1 MRFLKFTEKRRDLL
15 KNRRALDTD
24 TDRQIAMS
32 QLDVRAKL
40 APRMAAAGLLVAIAL
55 AWSFWDHADFKILRF
70 GFAAVVACYI
80 GLIPTARLWLLERDR
95 IRRLTTFKVV
105 FASLSFTLGIA
116 WSVVLMFGLRH
127 ANLVQTSTLYALAV
141 GLMSTPVFV
150 GPALYAFALWT
161 PITIGSFLAIMIDA
175 ATPPIPSLIG
185 LLSYA
190 FLTFTSILSVNA
202 STIDRELKR
211 IEAERQN
218 ALIGLLLRDFQEGT
232 SDFLWEA
239 DANLDLVR
247 PSARFA
253 EAALTTQAA
262 LGATSIIRFLTD
274 HRARCINQ
282 TNDGVIATLI
292 DHVGR
297 RQPFHEQRV
306 ELSFG
311 TETRCWSITGKPILG
326 AEGQF
331 IGYRGVGSDVTA
343 IRQAERQ
350 IDHIARHDNLTGLA
364 NRMSFDAALA
374 SLCANPDDGAALLCI
389 DLDHFK
395 SVNDRFGHQTG
406 DALLVAAVQRILG
419 CVREHDRPFRLGGD
433 EFGIILPTTD
443 QATAELIAA
452 RIVHHLAQ
460 PFRIDQVNLTIGACV
475 GIAMVTANDQNPADV
490 HHAADLALYRAKA
503 EGRGTHRAFA
513 AQAETEAR
521 QTRDIKFALN
531 NDLDLGAFYL
541 EYQPIVAL
549 ATGHATSVEALVRWD
564 HPQYGVLRP
573 DLFIPEAEH
582 SGAIIPIGRHVL
594 AIACD
599 FAATLPDEV
608 SVAINLSAVQV
619 HDAGL
624 IETIA
629 NNLAR
634 NALAPGRIVFELT
647 ETAILNITPETVA
660 TLDGIKALGCRLSLD
675 DFGSGFSSIATLYY
689 VQFDR
694 LKIDRTLIHDAMG
707 DCRRRA
713 ILRNITHLAREIG
726 MRVTGEGVESEQM
739 KTALTDLGF
748 DHGQGSLFSPALR
761 DAALHDWLNYRMQ
774 ALPDDTAA

>member
-1 MRFLKFTEKRRDLL
+1 MQWINFITNLGYPS
-15 KNRRALDTD
+15 KNSDGASSGVR
-24 TDRQIAMS
+24 RQIELS
-32 QLDVRAKL
+32 QLGVRARL
-40 APRMAAAGLLVAIAL
+40 APRMGITGFVVAAALS
-55 AWSFWDHADFKILRF
+55 WSFWGRHDAFALRA
-70 GFAAVVACYI
+70 GLIGVFASYI
-80 GLIPTARLWLLERDR
+80 GLFVISAAWWRDHHRHDRLKRYQFLLC
-95 IRRLTTFKVV
+95 LT
-105 FASLSFTLGIA
+105 ASLIGVF
-116 WSVVLMFGLRH
+116 WSVVIVFGLRD
-127 ANLVQTSTLYALAV
+127 ATLIQTSTLYALAV
-141 GLMSTPVFV
+141 GLMSAPAFS
-150 GPALYAFALWT
+150 GPALYAFALWI

-262 LGATSIIRFLTD
+262 LGGTSIIRFLTD

-311 TETRCWSITGKPILG
+311 AETRCWSITGKPILG
-326 AEGQF
+326 ADGQF

-374 SLCANPDDGAALLCI
+374 SLCATPGDGAALLCI

-395 SVNDRFGHQTG
+395 SVNDRFGHQMG
-406 DALLVAAVQRILG
+406 DALLVAVVQRILR

-433 EFGIILPTTD
+433 EFGIILPNTL
-443 QATAELIAA
+443 QAAAEVIAA
-452 RIVHHLAQ
+452 RIVERLAE
-460 PFRIDQVNLTIGACV
+460 PFRIDQVNLTISACV
-475 GIAMVTANDQNPADV
+475 GIAMVLSADQNPADV
-490 HHAADLALYRAKA
+490 HHAADIALYRAKT

-513 AQAETEAR
+513 AESETEAR
-521 QTRDIKFALN
+521 QARDIKFSLN

-549 ATGHATSVEALVRWD
+549 SSGHPTAVEALVRWN
-564 HPQYGVLRP
+564 HPQYGLLRP

-582 SGAIIPIGRHVL
+582 SGAIISIGRHVI
-594 AIACD
+594 AIACA

-629 NNLAR
+629 NSLAR

-660 TLDGIKALGCRLSLD
+660 TLAGIKTLGCRLSLD

-689 VQFDR
+689 IQFDW

-707 DCRRRA
+707 DRRRGT
-713 ILRNITHLAREIG
+713 ILRNITHLARDIG
-726 MRVTGEGVESEQM
+726 MRVTGEGVENQQM
-739 KTALTDLGF
+739 QTALVDLGF
-748 DHGQGSLFSPALR
+748 DHGQGSLFSPPLH
-761 DAALHDWLNYRMQ
+761 DAALRGWLNGRSE
-774 ALPDDTAA
+774 ALMGDTAA